1 LSININC
8 GAYRFSLNDVP
19 THIAEELQALYRSNL
34 TFGRSAYCDFSLS
47 LKSTSPIRRYFKKQ
61 CVVEVEGVTPFN
73 PISTDHILPSLE
85 WAMNW
90 SVAAFEH
97 TKLSIHASVVVK
109 NGKAILFPATSG
121 SGKSTLATFLG
132 ANGWQMFS
140 DEMALVDT
148 ATQEVTPLYRPS
160 SLKNNS
166 IDIIK
171 DACQNVTMSPTAI
184 NTHKGDIAH
193 AMLYTPNEFLSF
205 KPTKPAFIVFL
216 RYSPNKM
223 TTIREMSQAEAF
235 AMLLRNAFN
244 YNILGEVGFEAL
256 SNVVNR
262 SSSLHIEYS
271 DIHDLNDFLL
281 ELVS

>member
-1 LSININC
+1 MNISIDC
-8 GAYRFSLNDVP
+8 GAYRFCLNGVPSNIVYELESLYGCNL
-19 THIAEELQALYRSNL
+19 ELGGSGY
-34 TFGRSAYCDFSLS
+34 YDFSLS
-47 LKSTSPIRRYFKKQ
+47 LKSTSPIRRYFRKQ
-61 CVVEVEGVTPFN
+61 CIIEVEGVAPFN
-73 PISTDHILPSLE
+73 PISTAHILPSLE

-97 TKLSIHASVVVK
+97 TMLSIHSSVVVK

-140 DEMALVDT
+140 DEMALINTVT
-148 ATQEVTPLYRPS
+148 CEVIPLYRPS

-171 DACQNVTMSPTAI
+171 SSCKNIVMSSTAS

-193 AMLYTPNEFLSF
+193 AMLYKQEEFATF
-205 KPTKPAFIVFL
+205 KPTVPAFIVFL
-216 RYSPNKM
+216 RYSPTKVTTVMEM
-223 TTIREMSQAEAF
+223 TQAEGF

-244 YNILGEVGFEAL
+244 YNILGEIGFETLAHVTNGAKAL
-256 SNVVNR
+256 Y
-262 SSSLHIEYS
+262 IEYS
-271 DIHDLNDFLL
+271 DIHDLNEFLL
-281 ELVS
+281 ELAS